1 MEGGPEATRARGS
14 DGGALVSVPQSSDTL
29 ALHSAPPAPGR
40 TSHLAASTMLLTG
53 HAAAVYCLQFNPTG
67 DALASGSFDKCIL
80 LWDVYGEVRHLA
92 SPPSQLGLPSSLTS
106 RAFLFQSCDLTLP
119 SFFSLSQIH
128 LSKSA
133 KPTPSQA

>member
-40 TSHLAASTMLLTG
+40 TSLLAASTMLLTG

-67 DALASGSFDKCIL
+67 DALASGSFDKSIL
-80 LWDVYGEVRHLA
+80 LWDVYGEVRRFAPLFLVC
-92 SPPSQLGLPSSLTS
+92 SVPPPFLHVLSLS
-106 RAFLFQSCDLTLP
+106 IVCVISTLP
-119 SFFSLSQIH
+119 I
-128 LSKSA
+128 
-133 KPTPSQA
+133 